1 MSLTEKEYADKLGV
15 TCPNCDKTEGVE
27 AWDTEIGMGCAWQ
40 NCSCTLCGATWDDQY
55 TLDGYGNL
63 ETGGILMHETR

>member
-1 MSLTEKEYADKLGV
+1 MPLTEKEYADKLGV
-15 TCPNCDKTEGVE
+15 ACPNCDKAEGVE

-40 NCSCTLCGATWDDQY
+40 NCSCTLCGATWDDHY

-63 ETGGILMHETR
+63 EIGVMPMLQTR